1 MKKIF
6 LIAFCLTAFAG
17 FVHPQTKTNL
27 EIVYSLLDQS
37 ADKIDS
43 VLKGENNSFSFKFN
57 SPPDYQFLR
66 AKILDSFI
74 KRSYNIKQENGSA
87 NLEYNI
93 TNISTSYGESFK
105 DGFFG
110 DYYVE
115 RSVVVQ
121 GSAIISNSGKNFSSI
136 DFNET
141 YRDSVR
147 IEEITALENESL
159 PFTKSQIPP
168 PPVFSNL
175 LEPIIVVGTL
185 IVTVILLFTIRS
197 K

>member
-1 MKKIF
+1 M
-6 LIAFCLTAFAG
+6 
-17 FVHPQTKTNL
+17 
-27 EIVYSLLDQS
+27 
-37 ADKIDS
+37 
-43 VLKGENNSFSFKFN
+43 
-57 SPPDYQFLR
+57 
-66 AKILDSFI
+66 
-74 KRSYNIKQENGSA
+74 
-87 NLEYNI
+87 EYNI
-93 TNISTSYGESFK
+93 TGVSTNYGESFK

-110 DYYVE
+110 DYYVV

-121 GSAIISNSGKNFSSI
+121 GSAIISNSEKIFSSI
-136 DFNET
+136 DFIKA
-141 YRDSVR
+141 YRDTIK
-147 IEEITALENESL
+147 IEEIPALENESL

>member
-1 MKKIF
+1 V
-6 LIAFCLTAFAG
+6 FAG
-17 FVHPQTKTNL
+17 FAHPQTKTNL

-43 VLKGENNSFSFKFN
+43 VLTKGDNAFSFKFS
-57 SPPDYQFLR
+57 SPPEYQFLR

-74 KRSYNIKQENGSA
+74 KRSYNIKQESGSA

-93 TNISTSYGESFK
+93 ANIFTSYGESFK

-115 RSVVVQ
+115 RFIVVQ
-121 GSAIISNSGKNFSSI
+121 GSVIISNSGKKFSSI